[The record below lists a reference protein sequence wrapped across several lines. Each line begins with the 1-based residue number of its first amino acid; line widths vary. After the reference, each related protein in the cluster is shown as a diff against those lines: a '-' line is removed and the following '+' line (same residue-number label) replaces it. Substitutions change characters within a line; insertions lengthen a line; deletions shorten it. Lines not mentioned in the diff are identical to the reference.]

1 MKTYQAGIDVGST
14 TVKLVVLDENGQM
27 IFGQYQRHLSHTQRA
42 LSDLLKQA
50 RAALGECALELRAT
64 GSGAINLA
72 KALGI
77 PFVQEVVAVA
87 QALEAD
93 VSSALQNARKFE
105 VLTRSD
111 LPEAMKEAD
120 FGDSGNSA
128 GGAVRNFKG
137 ADYILTVKINDFQDY
152 VKTADFKLIG
162 KSAQKRLLR
171 MGAVANIIDARTG
184 AIAES
189 ANISVSESEI
199 SERDAG
205 VRESSKLDRRL
216 LAERSKSLAAKI
228 AARAT
233 EVAFPAKVVAK
244 TGSLVTVN
252 RGDGTDIAV
261 GDVYEVYASS
271 GDLIDPATGENL
283 GTEDV
288 PVGREEI
295 TAVRPKF
302 SLSRAVKDNGI
313 ARGHVLRKVEA
324 GGEARESE

>member
-1 MKTYQAGIDVGST
+1 
-14 TVKLVVLDENGQM
+14 
-27 IFGQYQRHLSHTQRA
+27 
-42 LSDLLKQA
+42 
-50 RAALGECALELRAT
+50 
-64 GSGAINLA
+64 
-72 KALGI
+72 
-77 PFVQEVVAVA
+77 
-87 QALEAD
+87 
-93 VSSALQNARKFE
+93 
-105 VLTRSD
+105 
-111 LPEAMKEAD
+111 
-120 FGDSGNSA
+120 
-128 GGAVRNFKG
+128 
-137 ADYILTVKINDFQDY
+137 
-152 VKTADFKLIG
+152 
-162 KSAQKRLLR
+162 

-216 LAERSKSLAAKI
+216 LAELSKSLAAKI

-261 GDVYEVYASS
+261 DEVYASS
-271 GDLIDPATGENL
+271 GDLIDPDTGENL
-283 GTEDV
+283 GSEEV
-288 PVGREEI
+288 PVGRVEI

>member
-1 MKTYQAGIDVGST
+1 M
-14 TVKLVVLDENGQM
+14 
-27 IFGQYQRHLSHTQRA
+27 
-42 LSDLLKQA
+42 
-50 RAALGECALELRAT
+50 
-64 GSGAINLA
+64 
-72 KALGI
+72 
-77 PFVQEVVAVA
+77 
-87 QALEAD
+87 
-93 VSSALQNARKFE
+93 SSALQNARKFE

-216 LAERSKSLAAKI
+216 LAELSKSLAAKI

-271 GDLIDPATGENL
+271 GDLIDPDTGENL
-283 GTEDV
+283 GSEEV
-288 PVGREEI
+288 PVGRVEI